1 MFTRFFTSSA
11 IAAWTIASVLPGG
24 SCGPTTSDA
33 FAQTP
38 AVGIDVKPL
47 AAQLSSGAQ
56 IYYSGSEAFTKS
68 TVRWSGLSP
77 PTPSVVIA
85 PGTEKDVSQI
95 VSLTVCESCCNAISQ
110 CLCKGEICFP
120 AQNPDSCLQWAPRK
134 SDQVSDP
141 LS

>member
-38 AVGIDVKPL
+38 AAGIDVKPL

-56 IYYSGSEAFTKS
+56 IYYSGSEAFTNS

-95 VSLTVCESCCNAISQ
+95 VSPTACI
-110 CLCKGEICFP
+110 
-120 AQNPDSCLQWAPRK
+120 SCLTQSDSACVKVKFASQRKIPILAYNGHHGTLTRWATC
-134 SDQVSDP
+134 
-141 LS
+141 